1 MLRFAR
7 SAPQQTSDCGMRLLL
22 LLLRRYGWDRHL
34 EGRRAR
40 AHLLHLRA
48 RRLSQR
54 RRRCGCRRGETP
66 WRQLWRGL
74 WRGRGGSYPMGVW
87 SEFWHR
93 DLAQVHGEAR
103 RWRVCVRRIVEFDA
117 LQPGDGR
124 LGIIH
129 HVLVQLLGWAPSGD
143 LALVSQALH
152 VLDYLQDFGYV
163 RG

>member
-1 MLRFAR
+1 
-7 SAPQQTSDCGMRLLL
+7 
-22 LLLRRYGWDRHL
+22 
-34 EGRRAR
+34 
-40 AHLLHLRA
+40 
-48 RRLSQR
+48 
-54 RRRCGCRRGETP
+54 
-66 WRQLWRGL
+66 
-74 WRGRGGSYPMGVW
+74 MGVW